1 MRKFRKQ
8 SLLQFVYPQHISVV
22 QLSLTIRRQFHAAQ
36 IRQLTVHVPFHIFDI
51 GAVQHC
57 RHAFKSMISDFLP
70 GQIQYILI
78 PAQASY
84 TARNGDCP
92 VGMLSVQIRIRRDH
106 LRFEPDT
113 ELKSHGIYPIH
124 QKFQTSRQLFLIDF
138 PVTQARAVIITVS
151 EPTIVHDQH
160 FDPKL

>member
-57 RHAFKSMISDFLP
+57 RHAFKGMISDFLT
-70 GQIQYILI
+70 GQIQHILI
-78 PAQASY
+78 PAQASR
-84 TARNGDCP
+84 TSRNGDCP
-92 VGMLSVQIRIRRDH
+92 VRMLSVQIRIRRDH

-113 ELKSHGIYPIH
+113 ELQSHGIYLIH
-124 QKFQTSRQLFLIDF
+124 QKFQTSRQLLLIDL

-151 EPTIVHDQH
+151 KPPVVHNQH
-160 FDPKL
+160 FNPEL